1 MVGEA
6 AVTSLGVASQALRP
20 PERDH
25 GAATP
30 GAPWYRPQSPP
41 AALVERLH

>member
-6 AVTSLGVASQALRP
+6 AITALGVASQALRP
-20 PERDH
+20 PKQDH

-30 GAPWYRPQSPP
+30 GAPWYWPQSPP